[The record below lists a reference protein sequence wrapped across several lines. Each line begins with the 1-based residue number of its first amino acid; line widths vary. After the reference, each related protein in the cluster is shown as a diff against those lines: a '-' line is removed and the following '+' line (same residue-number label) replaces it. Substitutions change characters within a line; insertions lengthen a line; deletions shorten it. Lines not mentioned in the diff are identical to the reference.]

1 MDRPKGH
8 CSKEANAIFRKK
20 TFELLKI
27 FATVKDREYGKL
39 GELRK
44 QVSAL
49 MQATFETFFGST
61 PTDRADWPKLILCL
75 STEGSILLGTSLK
88 LTRGESWIF

>member
-1 MDRPKGH
+1 MDTV
-8 CSKEANAIFRKK
+8 ARKQTQFLGRK
-20 TFELLKI
+20 LFELLKI

-49 MQATFETFFGST
+49 MQATFETFSVQLLQMV
-61 PTDRADWPKLILCL
+61 LIGLDL
-75 STEGSILLGTSLK
+75 SFVCQQKDQFS
-88 LTRGESWIF
+88 